1 MKRCEWSWRRWW
13 PALSRTVREFKN
25 GRMGNMSCSRMEKLM
40 MPFVDGRLKVS
51 EQREVEAHLA
61 VCAAC
66 RVRVN
71 EFRAVSGL
79 LDELP
84 QIEPSGAF
92 DARVRARVAAEPVK
106 QSWWAVFAPSPRAA
120 FAASMLLLATIWIG
134 SRPNNVNT
142 TDVGSNGLTAAIDP
156 NDLPVLE
163 NYDILANFEPLTEL
177 PQPVQSDEP
186 DEADSNQSM

>member
-1 MKRCEWSWRRWW
+1 
-13 PALSRTVREFKN
+13 
-25 GRMGNMSCSRMEKLM
+25 MSCSRMEKQM
-40 MPFVDGRLKVS
+40 MPYVDGRLKAS

-61 VCAAC
+61 TCPAC
-66 RVRVN
+66 RLRVN

-106 QSWWAVFAPSPRAA
+106 RSWWAVFAPSPRAA

-142 TDVGSNGLTAAIDP
+142 GNGGANGSTAQSIDP

-177 PQPVQSDEP
+177 PQPVQA
-186 DEADSNQSM
+186 DEADESDSNQSM

>member
-1 MKRCEWSWRRWW
+1 
-13 PALSRTVREFKN
+13 
-25 GRMGNMSCSRMEKLM
+25 MGIMSCNGIESRIL
-40 MPFVDGRLKVS
+40 PYVDGRLKVS

-61 VCAAC
+61 ACAAC
-66 RVRVN
+66 RARVN

-92 DARVRARVAAEPVK
+92 DARVRARVAAEPARRN
-106 QSWWAVFAPSPRAA
+106 WWAWFAPSPRVV

-134 SRPNNVNT
+134 SRPAVVT
-142 TDVGSNGLTAAIDP
+142 TPGTIADEPQIA

-163 NYDILANFEPLTEL
+163 NFDVLANFEPLNDL
-177 PQPVQSDEP
+177 PPVQADDAEQP
-186 DEADSNQSM
+186 DTDQQM

>member
-1 MKRCEWSWRRWW
+1 
-13 PALSRTVREFKN
+13 
-25 GRMGNMSCSRMEKLM
+25 MGNMSCSRMEKQM
-40 MPFVDGRLKVS
+40 IPFVDGRLKVS

-106 QSWWAVFAPSPRAA
+106 QSLWAVFAPSPRAA
-120 FAASMLLLATIWIG
+120 FAASMLLLAAIWVA
-134 SRPNNVNT
+134 SRPHNVNT
-142 TDVGSNGLTAAIDP
+142 GNGGANGPTAQIDP
-156 NDLPVLE
+156 NDLLVRE
-163 NYDILANFEPLTEL
+163 NYDILAHFEALTEL
-177 PQPVQSDEP
+177 PQPVQSDE
-186 DEADSNQSM
+186 AGDSDS

>member
-1 MKRCEWSWRRWW
+1 
-13 PALSRTVREFKN
+13 
-25 GRMGNMSCSRMEKLM
+25 MSCGRMEKMM

-61 VCAAC
+61 GCAAC

-120 FAASMLLLATIWIG
+120 FAASLLLLATIWIG
-134 SRPNNVNT
+134 SHSSKVNT
-142 TDVGSNGLTAAIDP
+142 NDIGSNGATAAQNIDP

-163 NYDILANFEPLTEL
+163 NYEILANFEPLEDL
-177 PQPVQSDEP
+177 PQPVQGDDSDEV
-186 DEADSNQSM
+186 DGNQAM

>member
-1 MKRCEWSWRRWW
+1 
-13 PALSRTVREFKN
+13 
-25 GRMGNMSCSRMEKLM
+25 MSCSRMEKQM
-40 MPFVDGRLKVS
+40 MPFVDGRLTAG
-51 EQREVEAHLA
+51 EQREVQAHLA
-61 VCAAC
+61 TCAAC

-120 FAASMLLLATIWIG
+120 FAASMLLLATIWVG

-142 TDVGSNGLTAAIDP
+142 GNGGSNDPIAAVDP

-177 PQPVQSDEP
+177 PQPAQND
-186 DEADSNQSM
+186 DADDNDSNQSM

>member
-1 MKRCEWSWRRWW
+1 
-13 PALSRTVREFKN
+13 
-25 GRMGNMSCSRMEKLM
+25 MSCSRMEKQM
-40 MPFVDGRLKVS
+40 MPYVDGRLKAS

-61 VCAAC
+61 ACAAC
-66 RVRVN
+66 RLRVN

-106 QSWWAVFAPSPRAA
+106 QSWWTVFAPSPRAA

-134 SRPNNVNT
+134 SRPNHVNT
-142 TDVGSNGLTAAIDP
+142 GNGGSNGPTAQVIDP

-177 PQPVQSDEP
+177 PQPVQSDES

>member
-1 MKRCEWSWRRWW
+1 MG
-13 PALSRTVREFKN
+13 
-25 GRMGNMSCSRMEKLM
+25 GRMGTMSCSRMEKQML
-40 MPFVDGRLKVS
+40 PFVDGRLKVS
-51 EQREVEAHLA
+51 EQREMEAHLA
-61 VCAAC
+61 SCAAC

-106 QSWWAVFAPSPRAA
+106 QSWWAVFAPSL
-120 FAASMLLLATIWIG
+120 LLLATIWIG
-134 SRPNNVNT
+134 SRPGNVN
-142 TDVGSNGLTAAIDP
+142 VPNGGPSGPTAQIDP

-163 NYDILANFEPLTEL
+163 NYDILANFEPLEDL
-177 PQPVQSDEP
+177 PQPVQGDDSDEV
-186 DEADSNQSM
+186 DGNQAM

>member
-1 MKRCEWSWRRWW
+1 
-13 PALSRTVREFKN
+13 
-25 GRMGNMSCSRMEKLM
+25 MSCSRMEKQM
-40 MPFVDGRLKVS
+40 MPFVDGRLKAS

-61 VCAAC
+61 ACAAC

-134 SRPNNVNT
+134 SRPAPTTPGDSQNVAVNPA
-142 TDVGSNGLTAAIDP
+142 NIDP

-163 NYDILANFEPLTEL
+163 NYDILANFGALTEL
-177 PQPVQSDEP
+177 PEPVQGDESDGVDGKP
-186 DEADSNQSM
+186 M